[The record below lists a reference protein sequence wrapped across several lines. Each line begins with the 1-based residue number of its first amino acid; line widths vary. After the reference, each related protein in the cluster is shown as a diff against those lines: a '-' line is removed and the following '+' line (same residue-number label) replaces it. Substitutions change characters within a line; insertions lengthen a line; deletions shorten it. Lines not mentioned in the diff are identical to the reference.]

1 MQQNN
6 NRLIFIDIMKCLAIY
21 LVILGHI
28 LASSYNNILEYAS
41 TDYVYTALWRY
52 IYSFHMPLFMF
63 ISGYV
68 AFSPHK
74 SYTFKHITLR
84 IISYLIPFF
93 VAGTLLTF
101 WREKGDLSNYW
112 YFRTLSIFVII
123 LYIIEYIVNHIIPQ
137 HKKINRFIIF
147 ILYIILFKSLTII
160 CNSNSAIGS
169 IIDIKHIEYLYFYF
183 IIGWGLRQ
191 YSYLLKYI
199 VNQYTYAISAIG
211 MFIHL
216 IIFQNISILWPII
229 AIIFTIN
236 ISFYLQKSPKS
247 ILLTQIGNRT
257 LDIYIIHFFFLLK
270 IPYLENF
277 FINIANQGGIT
288 NAINAQ
294 LLVAIPLSSLL
305 LYIST
310 IISKLIRISPVLSLI
325 TLGDV
330 NILKKK
336 FDI

>member
-1 MQQNN
+1 
-6 NRLIFIDIMKCLAIY
+6 
-21 LVILGHI
+21 
-28 LASSYNNILEYAS
+28 
-41 TDYVYTALWRY
+41 
-52 IYSFHMPLFMF
+52 
-63 ISGYV
+63 
-68 AFSPHK
+68 
-74 SYTFKHITLR
+74 
-84 IISYLIPFF
+84 
-93 VAGTLLTF
+93 
-101 WREKGDLSNYW
+101 
-112 YFRTLSIFVII
+112 
-123 LYIIEYIVNHIIPQ
+123 
-137 HKKINRFIIF
+137 
-147 ILYIILFKSLTII
+147 
-160 CNSNSAIGS
+160 
-169 IIDIKHIEYLYFYF
+169 
-183 IIGWGLRQ
+183 
-191 YSYLLKYI
+191 
-199 VNQYTYAISAIG
+199 

-247 ILLTQIGNRT
+247 ILLAQIGNRT
-257 LDIYIIHFFFLLK
+257 LDIYIIHFFFLLE